1 MRLRVYPTCLAD
13 CELQGVIEAF
23 KFRHER
29 IVTPNPSFQI
39 LERRLNRVKI
49 GCRNSRI
56 TPECSQSS
64 RRRPDLWIFALSN
77 TMIDRGPGYGVVFG
91 KTWCSTKSSKSS
103 ALIAPWYIM

>member
-13 CELQGVIEAF
+13 CELQEVIEAF

-49 GCRNSRI
+49 G
-56 TPECSQSS
+56 
-64 RRRPDLWIFALSN
+64 
-77 TMIDRGPGYGVVFG
+77 
-91 KTWCSTKSSKSS
+91 
-103 ALIAPWYIM
+103 